1 MSYIESLFDI
11 FEKQLREQ
19 IEKDLQEKDE
29 IIQKLQTIVLYQAD
43 VIQNL
48 QTQPVSFLT
57 EIDLENFHK
66 KPVFYIGW
74 IAHNIIKF
82 GFSGD
87 IKTRLSCHKRTFGNT
102 FYLTHVLY
110 NQYND
115 KIETLIKQHPV
126 IKSKITPMKFCNTN
140 QTELVTFDDNFGID
154 DFIDIYNELNDET
167 ELRKITLKS
176 IKETVEPQTTLEC
189 MIESNATTYKCPRCD
204 YQTTR
209 KYDMEKHIE
218 KKNICEPILAN
229 VNPSTFSIEELKIK
243 YNCEYCDFSSTA
255 TKRYMEHVKQCTY
268 KIDYKCLYCTFI
280 STNKN
285 KYVEHINNCT
295 LKTLYD
301 LKIEQER
308 VKLTR
313 LIIKNQNIKY

>member
-19 IEKDLQEKDE
+19 IEIQLREKDE

-43 VIQNL
+43 IIQKSSH
-48 QTQPVSFLT
+48 THHVSFRT

-74 IAHNIIKF
+74 IAYNIIKF

-87 IKTRLSCHKRTFGNT
+87 IKTRLSCHKRTFGDT
-102 FYLTHVLY
+102 FYLSHVLY

-115 KIETLIKQHPV
+115 KIETLIKQHPI
-126 IKSKITPMKFCNTN
+126 IKSKITPMQFGNTN
-140 QTELVTFDDNFGID
+140 QTEIVTFDDNFDID

-167 ELRKITLKS
+167 ELRKMT
-176 IKETVEPQTTLEC
+176 IKATIVEPQTTSES
-189 MIESNATTYKCPRCD
+189 MIESNATTYRCPRCN

-209 KYDMEKHIE
+209 KNDMERHIE
-218 KKNICEPILAN
+218 KINLCEPILADVDN
-229 VNPSTFSIEELKIK
+229 LTTFSLEELKIK
-243 YNCEYCDFSSTA
+243 YNCEHCNFSSTA
-255 TKRYMEHVKQCTY
+255 TKKYMEHIKQCSY
-268 KIDYKCLYCTFI
+268 KINYKCYHCTFM

-285 KYVEHINNCT
+285 KYDEHINNCT
-295 LKTLYD
+295 T
-301 LKIEQER
+301 KILTDIKLEQER
-308 VKLTR
+308 QKLAT
-313 LIIKNQNIKY
+313 LIIKNQK